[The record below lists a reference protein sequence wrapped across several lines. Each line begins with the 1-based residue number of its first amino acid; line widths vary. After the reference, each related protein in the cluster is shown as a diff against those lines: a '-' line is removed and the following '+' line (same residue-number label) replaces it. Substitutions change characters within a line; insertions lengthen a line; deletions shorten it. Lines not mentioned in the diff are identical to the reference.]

1 MVIRENTEELYR
13 IQAEIAAKSLI
24 SDDPHL
30 KELKLIAGADQAFFY
45 DSESEE
51 RIISAVVLLD
61 YPSLQFVDHAYSV
74 MPVDFPYILGLL
86 SFREAPAILS
96 AFRTLDTKPDLLI
109 LDGGGINH
117 PRFAGLATHVGVTLD
132 IPTIGVTKSLL
143 CGTGEP
149 PTEEGEACIIKYHD
163 REVGYYLKSKK
174 ASKPLIVAPGHKVSV
189 DTSLKLIQNCIRT
202 HKLPEPIRIA
212 HLCANTIKRDLST
225 RKRDD

>member
-1 MVIRENTEELYR
+1 MAFRENTEVLYR

-24 SDDPHL
+24 RDDQNL
-30 KELKLIAGADQAFFY
+30 NELKLIAGADQAFFF
-45 DSESEE
+45 DSESKE
-51 RIISAVVLLD
+51 RIISAVVLLN
-61 YPSLQFVDHAYSV
+61 YPSLKFVDHAYAV
-74 MPVDFPYILGLL
+74 MPVDFPYISGLL
-86 SFREAPAILS
+86 AFREAPAILT

-132 IPTIGVTKSLL
+132 IPTIGVTKSPL
-143 CGTGEP
+143 CGTGNI

-174 ASKPLIVAPGHKVSV
+174 ACKPIVVAPGHKVSV
-189 DTSLKLIQNCIRT
+189 DTSLKLAKNCIRT

-212 HLCANTIKRDLST
+212 HLCANMIKREKLEP
-225 RKRDD
+225 K